1 MIVKNLIITKKNRK
15 YFAAEDNGYKCK
27 ILIDDNSKN
36 LEVGEHELLIEDISV
51 RSKYGTDLIYKL
63 HEEHTEADIDSVTT
77 LRHYA
82 YNQMLVEECR
92 KLNGRWDKESQAWV
106 FSSLL
111 QDKVEE
117 LDDVFNSDLI
127 DIEMTTLSAISKKND
142 ALVIFGIPV
151 CRARDRDSGAKVCD
165 NVALVA
171 GKISSGGSRKNWCT
185 EVESGTRFRFK
196 VPQKLFDLHVDDYI
210 SAGEVTF
217 TKL

>member
-51 RSKYGTDLIYKL
+51 RSKYGTDIIYKL
-63 HEEHTEADIDSVTT
+63 HEKHAEADVGSVTT

-117 LDDVFNSDLI
+117 LDDVFNSELI
-127 DIEMTTLSAISKKND
+127 NIEMTTLSAISIEND
-142 ALVIFGIPV
+142 ALFAFGIPI

-165 NVALVA
+165 GVALVA
-171 GKISSGGSRKNWCT
+171 GQISSGGSRKNWCT

-196 VPQKLFDLHVDDYI
+196 VPQKLFVLHADDHI
-210 SAGEVTF
+210 SSGEVRF